1 MSYTAD
7 SIFLILLFLKRER
20 LPFPTVSFYNNN
32 TVNMKHYIP
41 HTETEAALAS
51 YSDEWQTLIQ
61 SRTAPL
67 SPLPTDTPPALSAL
81 EAVKAVV
88 FDIYGTL
95 LISGSGEVGTATDAT
110 DTSTATLPFYQAFK
124 AIDVTPLVPVEK
136 FNKVCNNLYIDAIQQ
151 RHSEL
156 KQTGVDYP
164 EVDILEIWQS
174 IWNSLEETRGSD
186 PRPYTLIKL
195 ALEYELAANPTWLMP
210 NVRETVHT
218 LSRAGFPL
226 GIVSNAQFYTPLILK
241 TLLDEPLHKA
251 GFSRELRVW
260 SYQTGRAKP
269 SPRMFDPLLET
280 LHTAHGIF
288 PREVLYVGNDMLND
302 VYTAAAAGCKTA
314 LFAGDR
320 RSLRL
325 RQENSLVQS
334 RQPDAIITDIT
345 QLHQIVEL
353 SYVKE

>member
-1 MSYTAD
+1 
-7 SIFLILLFLKRER
+7 
-20 LPFPTVSFYNNN
+20 
-32 TVNMKHYIP
+32 MKNYIP

-51 YSDEWQTLIQ
+51 YSDKLHTLIQ

-67 SPLPTDTPPALSAL
+67 APLPTDTPPALSVS

-95 LISGSGEVGTATDAT
+95 LISGSGEVGTATDTTNPA
-110 DTSTATLPFYQAFK
+110 TATLPFYQAFR
-124 AIDVTPLVPVEK
+124 AIDFTPPISAEK
-136 FNKVCNNLYIDAIQQ
+136 FNKVCTKLYIEAIQQ

-156 KQTGVDYP
+156 KQSGVEYP

-174 IWNSLEETRGSD
+174 IWSSLEQTRGSEL
-186 PRPYTLIKL
+186 RPYTLIKL

-210 NVRETVHT
+210 NVRKTVHT
-218 LSRAGFPL
+218 LSQAGFRL
-226 GIVSNAQFYTPLILK
+226 GIVSNAQFYTPLILE
-241 TLLDEPLHKA
+241 TLLDEPLHEA

-260 SYQTGRAKP
+260 SYQTGFAKP
-269 SPRMFDPLLET
+269 SPRIFDPLLET
-280 LHTAHGIF
+280 LHTTHGIF

-334 RQPDAIITDIT
+334 LQPDAIITDIT